1 MLRRLRSSG
10 LPKTKFDPSSIA
22 VATDVLSIHNRKDY
36 RFPIGSAA
44 TYASNDFRAVL
55 HSVTVDNESVKVASA
70 DKFESGNSI
79 FGNMQVDPGKHL
91 CRGSLQVG
99 IATH

>member
-22 VATDVLSIHNRKDY
+22 VATDV
-36 RFPIGSAA
+36 FPFTTVKITDFRLARLA